1 MAPDEEPTN
10 GQTDP
15 NPEAEAQDEEGDEV
29 EGFRMS
35 LTDHLDEL
43 RARLIYAIVAVGAIA
58 IVAYIFKE
66 PLLEVLLVPFRSAM
80 DETSPITPNNLDGLL
95 TLFKQMLVEYGVDQ
109 GRDEQSVTQSATL
122 MIQQLRERLLP
133 TGLVFLHPAEAFF
146 SYLKLAALTG
156 LIVGMPAV
164 IFQLWKFVMPA
175 LYRDERS
182 YLVNFLVSGST
193 LFYLGVAFSFIAV
206 LPLGMEFLVGIG
218 QPLVSPMFSIGNYIS
233 FSMLFML
240 VFGLSFELPLA
251 MFFLV
256 KMGLVEHRTFVE
268 QWRIVV
274 VGGFAVGALFTPPDL
289 FTQLAMAAAI
299 VVLYVVGL
307 GLTYLAS
314 RRREAASES
323 GSAEDE

>member
-1 MAPDEEPTN
+1 MASDGSVHNNDNNDNHDNHDNEDEN
-10 GQTDP
+10 
-15 NPEAEAQDEEGDEV
+15 EV
-29 EGFRMS
+29 ESFKMG

-43 RARLIYAIVAVGAIA
+43 RARLIYSIVAVGAIA
-58 IVAYIFKE
+58 VLAYIFKE
-66 PLLEVLLVPFRSAM
+66 PLLELLLGPFRSAM
-80 DETSPITPNNLDGLL
+80 DNTSPIDPTALDQMLEY
-95 TLFKQMLVEYGVDQ
+95 FKQMLVEYGIQQ
-109 GRDEQSVTQSATL
+109 GGNEQSITQSA
-122 MIQQLRERLLP
+122 QLLKEQMRERLLP

-182 YLVNFLVSGST
+182 YLVSFLTSGSA
-193 LFYLGVAFSFIAV
+193 LFYLGVGFSFVVI

-218 QPLVSPMFSIGNYIS
+218 RPLVSPMFSIGNYIS

-240 VFGLSFELPLA
+240 VFGLAFELPLA

-274 VGGFAVGALFTPPDL
+274 VGGFAVGAFFTPPDL
-289 FTQLAMAAAI
+289 FTQLAMASSI

-314 RRREAASES
+314 RQRERADAES
-323 GSAEDE
+323 DESA

>member
-1 MAPDEEPTN
+1 MASD
-10 GQTDP
+10 DP
-15 NPEAEAQDEEGDEV
+15 VHGNNDDANDNETSDEV
-29 EGFRMS
+29 ESFQMS

-58 IVAYIFKE
+58 VLAYIFKE
-66 PLLEVLLVPFRSAM
+66 PLLQLLLGPFRSAI
-80 DETSPITPNNLDGLL
+80 EQTSPIEPNSLERMLAL
-95 TLFKQMLVEYGVDQ
+95 MKQMLVDYGTQQ
-109 GRDEQSVTQSATL
+109 GESEASMSQGATL
-122 MIQQLRERLLP
+122 LMEQLRERLLP

-175 LYRDERS
+175 LYRNERS
-182 YLVNFLVSGST
+182 YLVSFLASGST
-193 LFYLGVAFSFIAV
+193 LFYIGVAFSFIV
-206 LPLGMEFLVGIG
+206 ILPLGMEFLVGIG
-218 QPLVSPMFSIGNYIS
+218 RPLVSPMFSIGNYIS

-240 VFGLSFELPLA
+240 VFGLAFELPLA

-256 KMGLVEHRTFVE
+256 KMGLVAHRTFVE

-274 VGGFAVGALFTPPDL
+274 IAGFAVGAFFTPPDL
-289 FTQLAMAAAI
+289 FTQLAMAASI

-307 GLTYLAS
+307 ALTYVAS
-314 RRREAASES
+314 RQRERAESEPDES
-323 GSAEDE
+323 GSSS